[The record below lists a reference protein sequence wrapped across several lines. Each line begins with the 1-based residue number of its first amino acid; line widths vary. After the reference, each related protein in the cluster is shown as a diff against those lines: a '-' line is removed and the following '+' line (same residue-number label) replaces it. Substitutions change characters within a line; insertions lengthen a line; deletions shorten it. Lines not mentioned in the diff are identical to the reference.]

1 MRKAALVILLGV
13 SLAASAGAAF
23 ALSPVVVELFTS
35 QGCSSCV
42 KSGELVAA
50 LDQRP
55 RVLTLTFPVSYWDY
69 LGWRDTLAKPEFD
82 DRQRAYMHT
91 LALRDVY
98 TPQVVVNG
106 SKEFV
111 GSQEPSI
118 RKAISNGLQEVSTAQ
133 LTLSD
138 VRLDKGKVAWRY
150 QARNAGH
157 NTSLLVAVVQRS
169 AMSQV
174 KAGENSGRTLS
185 HVQIVRQLQTA
196 KVDAT
201 GSGAGSLSLPSDVAT
216 SDEEIIAFLQDNAT
230 GHIVAA
236 TRSAL
241 P

>member
-23 ALSPVVVELFTS
+23 ALPPVVVELFTS

-98 TPQVVVNG
+98 TPQVVVDGRLQAAAVDRDAVDKLVKTASRAASDPPELSLSKSRIAIG
-106 SKEFV
+106 SGEAPPGGADV
-111 GSQEPSI
+111 WLVRYLPGDQSVRVLTGSNRGQTIIEHNVV
-118 RKAISNGLQEVSTAQ
+118 RELQR
-133 LTLSD
+133 LGGWRGRP
-138 VRLDKGKVAWRY
+138 VRLHLPASDDKTLKTVVIV
-150 QARNAGH
+150 QAVRNGRI
-157 NTSLLVAVVQRS
+157 LAVGRS
-169 AMSQV
+169 S
-174 KAGENSGRTLS
+174 
-185 HVQIVRQLQTA
+185 
-196 KVDAT
+196 
-201 GSGAGSLSLPSDVAT
+201 
-216 SDEEIIAFLQDNAT
+216 
-230 GHIVAA
+230 
-236 TRSAL
+236 
-241 P
+241 